1 MKKEPNIKTVG
12 KKPIR
17 SLLLFILLIFF
28 TVGLS
33 NYGIAQQVS
42 PTVIGSAGGS
52 FTVSSQ
58 SIQFSLGEIAVE
70 TYQTGSNLLSEGFL
84 QGPENSIGIKE
95 DQATNGQIVIYP
107 NPSHGSITVSCKNE
121 PVKITILDL
130 RGRTLFQTQNP
141 GKTTVLN
148 IENLMSGLYLI
159 RVTFKNNIPVTNRI
173 IKN

>member
-17 SLLLFILLIFF
+17 RLLLFILLIFF
-28 TVGLS
+28 VGLS
-33 NYGIAQQVS
+33 NYGIAQQVT

-52 FTVSSQ
+52 FTASSQ

-107 NPSHGSITVSCKNE
+107 NPSHGSITVSCKND
-121 PVKITILDL
+121 PVKVTVLDL
-130 RGRTLFQTQNP
+130 RGRILSQTQNP
-141 GKTTVLN
+141 GKTATMN
-148 IENLMSGLYLI
+148 IENLQSGLYLI
-159 RVTFKNNIPVTNRI
+159 RVTFKNTIPVTNRI

>member
-1 MKKEPNIKTVG
+1 MKKKPNIKIVG

-17 SLLLFILLIFF
+17 SLPLFILLIFLA
-28 TVGLS
+28 VGLS
-33 NYGIAQQVS
+33 NYGIAQQIT
-42 PTVIGSAGGS
+42 PAVIGSAGGS
-52 FTVSSQ
+52 FTASSQ

-70 TYQTGSNLLSEGFL
+70 TYQTGNNLLSEGFL
-84 QGPENSIGIKE
+84 QGQENGTGIKE
-95 DQATNGQIVIYP
+95 GQATYGQIVIYP
-107 NPSHGSITVSCKNE
+107 NPSHGSITVSCKNS

-130 RGRTLFQTQNP
+130 RGRTLSQTQNP
-141 GKTTVLN
+141 GKTTTLN